1 MADINGENTRLR
13 EIKELEKKLA
23 EKKAALGAESAEP
36 KKAEIIEAEISIE
49 NTQEIQV
56 PITPST
62 KKTATTD
69 DEEKKME
76 EIKKDVR
83 KIRDLDVMRQVKV
96 LAALAFEKGIS
107 YSIKVARGLDDAY
120 LLDALHDRLIGELN
134 EELIKKGKLKKI

>member
-1 MADINGENTRLR
+1 MADINSESPRIR
-13 EIKELEKKLA
+13 EIEELEKRLA
-23 EKKAALGAESAEP
+23 EKKAALGAESKKVENIEP
-36 KKAEIIEAEISIE
+36 EISKE
-49 NTQEIQV
+49 NIQEMQV
-56 PITPST
+56 PIVSAA
-62 KKTATTD
+62 KKTVTTG
-69 DEEKKME
+69 DEEKELE

-83 KIRDLDVMRQVKV
+83 KIRDLDAMRQVKV